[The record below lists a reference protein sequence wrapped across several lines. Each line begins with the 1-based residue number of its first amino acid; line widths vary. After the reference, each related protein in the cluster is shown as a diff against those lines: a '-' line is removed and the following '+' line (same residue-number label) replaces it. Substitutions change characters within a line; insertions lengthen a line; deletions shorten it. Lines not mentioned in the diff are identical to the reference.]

1 MPTTENRDYYYP
13 AETERVED
21 FPVPHEGAM
30 RKIDAD
36 VADLLSR
43 TPEVEVNTDAG
54 TKVTVNGVVIFYDS
68 GWRDL
73 TDTIQNGW
81 GGHIQVK
88 RTLQE
93 VHVAFLNMEPPESA
107 GNNNVCTLP
116 LGFRVHVPAGS
127 TYITAPIRRSTNT
140 VAFASLRTGMILLN
154 RADSFQSGFWT
165 MTAFPATADLP
176 STLPGT
182 EA

>member
-1 MPTTENRDYYYP
+1 MAATQNRGYYYP
-13 AETERVED
+13 ED
-21 FPVPHEGAM
+21 NDDVRTFPAFQKSSQEQL
-30 RKIDAD
+30 DAD
-36 VADLLSR
+36 VSGLMNDM
-43 TPEVEVNTDAG
+43 PGVEVNTDAG
-54 TKVTVNGVVIFYDS
+54 TKVTINGVIIFYDS

-81 GGHIQVK
+81 GGRIQVK

-93 VHVAFLNMEPPESA
+93 VHIAFLNMEPPESA
-107 GNNNVCTLP
+107 PNNNVCTLP
-116 LGFRVHVPAGS
+116 IGFRVHVPAGS

-140 VAFASLRTGMILLN
+140 VAFASLRTGTILLN
-154 RADSFQSGFWT
+154 RDDSFQSGFWT

-176 STLPGT
+176 TTLPGT